1 MNAEASEAWEDA
13 STIAFGIT
21 VPKPLGD
28 FLILRALYA
37 TGGCAVAV
45 ADQEILEAQARL
57 ASLEG
62 SFVCPEGAAC
72 FAAARRLRQ
81 SGWLSQ
87 TDEIV
92 VFNTGSGILYPDTV
106 TVPAEVLDTG
116 AAIPAR

>member
-1 MNAEASEAWEDA
+1 MRAEHSEAWEDA

-21 VPKPLGD
+21 VPKALGD
-28 FLILRALYA
+28 FLILSALYT

-45 ADQEILEAQARL
+45 ADAEILTAQARL

-72 FAAARRLRQ
+72 FAAAARLRE
-81 SGWLSQ
+81 SGWLSA

-106 TVPAEVLDTG
+106 TVDAPLLTKG
-116 AAIPAR
+116 ADIPAR